1 MQKKTRINVLFIFL
15 LIISL
20 CNFSYADE
28 PTIYSQAAILVD
40 SKDGTVI
47 YEKNSNERMF
57 PASTTKILTGI
68 IAIEKCSLDEKVIAS
83 ENAINSIKSGYTNAN
98 IQVGEEL
105 SIENLLYA
113 LLIKSANEAANV
125 IAEYIAGST
134 DNFANIM
141 NEKAVELGCKNTHFV
156 NANGVHDDNHYT
168 TASDLAIIAEYC
180 MKNETFLKIVATES
194 YTLPATPQYP
204 SDDRIL
210 ENSNSLQI
218 PGHRYYYPYAIGM
231 KTGFTSQAKN
241 CLIAASKKDDLELI
255 SIVLHAEQTEDGKS
269 ARYCDS
275 ISLLEY
281 GYNNYV
287 PHYEEEIEEGIQK
300 ETIETQEINNKQE
313 ELITN
318 KNSNKSHFTGFYIFI
333 IAGMLMILIF
343 ILEIYKHLIKKDGIR
358 YLNS

>member
-1 MQKKTRINVLFIFL
+1 MPKKTIINVFFIFL
-15 LIISL
+15 FFISI
-20 CNFSYADE
+20 CNFCFADE

-68 IAIEKCSLDEKVIAS
+68 IAIEKCSLDEKVVAS

-105 SIENLLYA
+105 SMEDLLYA

-125 IAEYIAGST
+125 IAEHIAGST
-134 DNFANIM
+134 ENFANLM
-141 NEKAVELGCKNTHFV
+141 NEKAKELGCQNTHFV

-180 MKNETFLKIVATES
+180 MKNDTFRKIVATES

-204 SDDRIL
+204 GDDRVL
-210 ENSNSLQI
+210 KNSNSLQI
-218 PGHRYYYPYAIGM
+218 PGHAYYYPYAIGM

-241 CLIAASKKDDLELI
+241 CLIAASKKNDLELI
-255 SIVLHAEQTEDGKS
+255 SIVLHAEQTEEGKS

-275 ISLLEY
+275 INLLEY

-287 PHYEEEIEEGIQK
+287 PHYEEEIEEQSTELQETTKAQK
-300 ETIETQEINNKQE
+300 FTISEKEQ
-313 ELITN
+313 
-318 KNSNKSHFTGFYIFI
+318 NKSGLTGFYIFI
-333 IAGMLMILIF
+333 ATGMLMILIF
-343 ILEIYKHLIKKDGIR
+343 ILEIYKYFMKKDGVR